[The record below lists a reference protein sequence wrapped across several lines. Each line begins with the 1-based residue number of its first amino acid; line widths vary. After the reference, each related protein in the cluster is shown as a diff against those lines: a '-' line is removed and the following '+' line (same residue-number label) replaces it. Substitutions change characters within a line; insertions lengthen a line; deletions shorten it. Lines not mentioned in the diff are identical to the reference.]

1 MVTDISGLE
10 TEQRHSSYSQSRDGH
25 FACFPFFYRLVVIIQ
40 KLYDNQFRLEVATVK
55 FITFGKRGLHF
66 GRCVGGVKLQG
77 IPFLVYPFTQCVQGE
92 IGIAECFA
100 YAYAFL
106 HGAVMVINMI
116 LFSKFNEFDEER
128 RNYHATRGMDAPDSV
143 PLQFGNAVSHTGYPH
158 AQLTGSHIVG
168 EACHE
173 TSVDGGHQL

>member
-1 MVTDISGLE
+1 
-10 TEQRHSSYSQSRDGH
+10 
-25 FACFPFFYRLVVIIQ
+25 
-40 KLYDNQFRLEVATVK
+40 
-55 FITFGKRGLHF
+55 
-66 GRCVGGVKLQG
+66 
-77 IPFLVYPFTQCVQGE
+77 
-92 IGIAECFA
+92 
-100 YAYAFL
+100 
-106 HGAVMVINMI
+106 MVINMI

-143 PLQFGNAVSHTGYPH
+143 PLQFWNAISHAGYSH